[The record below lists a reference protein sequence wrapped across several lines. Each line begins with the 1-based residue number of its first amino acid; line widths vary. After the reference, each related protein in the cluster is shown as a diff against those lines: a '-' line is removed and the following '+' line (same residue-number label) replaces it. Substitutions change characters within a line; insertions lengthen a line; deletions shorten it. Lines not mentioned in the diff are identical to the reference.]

1 MNPRVLLIEDEWQL
15 AQIVKDSLET
25 RGFSMFCAKDGREG
39 LELYREHQPDV
50 IVLDIM
56 MPQMDGFSF
65 AEEVRKGDK
74 QTPIIFL
81 TAKSQTADVIKG
93 FETGGNDYLK
103 KPFSMDELI
112 VRIRALLGRFQQ
124 TPQGGEDTVQIGQY
138 AFNYTK
144 QTLTRNNHAEFLSHR
159 EAEVLMRLC
168 KNKNQV
174 MERKAVL
181 QELWG
186 DDNFF
191 NARSMDVFITKLRRY
206 LKEDPRIQIVNIRG
220 IGYKLIS

>member
-25 RGFSMFCAKDGREG
+25 RGFDMLCAADGHEG
-39 LELYREHQPDV
+39 LRVYREKRPDV

-56 MPQMDGFSF
+56 MPNMDGFSF
-65 AEEVRKGDK
+65 AEEVRKADK

-124 TPQGGEDTVQIGQY
+124 APQPLRETVQIGQY
-138 AFNYTK
+138 VFDYTK
-144 QTLTRNNHAEFLSHR
+144 QTLTRNDHAEFLSHR

-168 KNKNQV
+168 QHKNRV

-206 LKEDPRIQIVNIRG
+206 LKEDPKIQIVNIRG
-220 IGYKLIS
+220 VGYKLIS